1 MNNHAILTDFEIFQG
16 LVALMFNA
24 TLKISYI
31 TSVTLCLEKTYTTNH
46 IPSLLY
52 ILKIVSSTH
61 HK

>member
-31 TSVTLCLEKTYTTNH
+31 TSVTLCLWKKRPQRTTYLH
-46 IPSLLY
+46 YFIF
-52 ILKIVSSTH
+52 
-61 HK
+61 